1 MYLFII
7 IKGDNMNLGTV
18 IFRTLLFYFL
28 IMFLYRLM
36 GKREVGQLGIIDLI
50 VSILIAELVAISID
64 NTEDSLMITIIPI
77 VILTMLQMVMAY
89 LSLKE
94 NKIRN
99 FLDGKPTLIINK
111 GKIKFKEMMK
121 QRYNLD
127 DLLTQLR
134 DKKFRSIDE
143 VDYAILETNGTLSIF
158 SKGKDKKAAFP
169 LPLILDGEIE
179 QETLKYINKDEKWL
193 LNNINEEISNI
204 FYAFYK
210 EQKVYIIKK
219 DELN

>member
-1 MYLFII
+1 
-7 IKGDNMNLGTV
+7 MNLGTV